1 MKLTRGA
8 YMTYLDTTFGGDT
21 PSWYLVGKDIEEM
34 SVDLSPDVET
44 VKNILDE
51 TSVKDNG
58 YEPSTEADPFYADPE
73 DELYPMLRDIAMG
86 RLKGDTCKTKILE
99 VIVEDT
105 DDAAH
110 LAYIEDVIV
119 KPTSIGGD
127 TSGVS
132 IPFTVHYAGNR
143 TKGTVVIAD
152 KKPTFTAGEATAASE
167 NEAEE

>member
-8 YMTYLDTTFGGDT
+8 YMTYLDAAFGSKDA
-21 PSWYLVGKDIEEM
+21 PEWYLVGKDIEDM

-58 YEPSTEADPFYADPE
+58 YEPSTEADPFYADPN
-73 DELYPMLRDIAMG
+73 DALYPMLRDIAMG
-86 RLKGDTCKTKILE
+86 RLKGDACKTKILE

-105 DDAAH
+105 KAANH
-110 LAYIEDVIV
+110 LAYTEDVIV

-132 IPFTVHYAGNR
+132 IPFSVHYAGNR
-143 TKGTVVIAD
+143 TKGTVTIAN
-152 KKPTFTAGEATAASE
+152 KAPTFTAGEAAAAGESE
-167 NEAEE
+167 E